1 MRSLSYLNKYFFK
14 YRYRI
19 LTGFLFVV
27 LSNVFA
33 LFPVNL
39 IGRSFN
45 LIIDK
50 IKEFNLNGEVN
61 YDEIYYLL
69 LLYVL
74 LLVFFALMKGVFM
87 FFMRQN
93 IIVVSRHIEYEIKN
107 DIYSHYQKM
116 SSHFYKNH
124 DIGDL
129 LNRLTE
135 DVSRVRMYLG
145 PAVMYTFNLVTLI
158 TLIVSR
164 MLFISPILTL
174 IVLAPLPI
182 LAFLIYRVS
191 HIINLKSTI
200 VQKKLSQ
207 LTNIVQETFSGIRL
221 VKSFVREYNIIEN
234 FNTHSKEYMSQYIS
248 LSKTNAIF
256 FPLMLLMVGCSTIL
270 TIYVGGILYINGEVT
285 VGEITE
291 YIIYV
296 NMLTWPVTSIGWVT
310 EVIQRAA
317 ASQKRINEFLYKED
331 YSLFF
336 KYIENHN
343 IDILD
348 KDIVLDNVGYKYEN
362 ADIFCLNDINIK
374 VLKGS
379 TVAFVGNVGSGK
391 TTIMQIF
398 AGILSPSKGFFL
410 FENCHFHDINS
421 NFFRQH
427 ISYVP
432 QDVFLFSD
440 TIKNN
445 IIFGGVDVEDS
456 DLLYI
461 VEKLCLIEEIESF
474 QDGFNTQIGEGGVT
488 LSGGQKQRI
497 ALARAL
503 IKKPKILLL
512 DDALSNVDSDTES
525 KIINFIKS
533 TLNDSTVILTSNR
546 LSVLEYCDNVFMLS
560 NGKVVESGT
569 HPYLMSLKNN
579 YYNLF
584 LSQLFKAH

>member
-19 LTGFLFVV
+19 CAGFLFII
-27 LSNVFA
+27 LSNIFA

-39 IGRSFN
+39 IGRTFN

-61 YDEIYYLL
+61 YDGIYYLL
-69 LLYVL
+69 LVYVL
-74 LLVFFALMKGVFM
+74 LLVFFALLKGVFM

-116 SSHFYKNH
+116 SSNFYKNH

-200 VQKKLSQ
+200 VQNKLSQ
-207 LTNIVQETFSGIRL
+207 LTNVVQETFSGIRL

-317 ASQKRINEFLYKED
+317 ASQNRINEFLHKED

-336 KYIENHN
+336 KYIENNN

-348 KDIVLDNVGYKYEN
+348 KDILLDHVGYKYED
-362 ADIFCLNDINIK
+362 ADIFCLSDINIK

-391 TTIMQIF
+391 TTVMQIF

-410 FENCHFHDINS
+410 FENYHFNDIDS
-421 NFFRQH
+421 NFFRQNVA
-427 ISYVP
+427 YVP

-445 IIFGGVDVEDS
+445 IIFGGIDVKDK
-456 DLLYI
+456 DLFYI
-461 VEKLCLIEEIESF
+461 VEKLCLLEEIESF

-503 IKKPKILLL
+503 IKKPKIILL

-533 TLNDSTVILTSNR
+533 TFNDSTVVLTSNR
-546 LSVLEYCDNVFMLS
+546 LSVLEYCDNIFMLS

-569 HPYLMSLKNN
+569 HQYLMNVKNK

>member
-19 LTGFLFVV
+19 FIGFLFIV
-27 LSNVFA
+27 LSNIFA

-39 IGRSFN
+39 IGKTFN

-50 IKEFNLNGEVN
+50 IKEINLNGEVS
-61 YDEIYYLL
+61 YDGVYDLL
-69 LLYVL
+69 LKYVL
-74 LLVFFALMKGVFM
+74 LLVLFALMKGIFM

-116 SSHFYKNH
+116 SSNFYKNH

-164 MLFISPILTL
+164 MLFISPLLTI

-200 VQKKLSQ
+200 VQNKLSQ
-207 LTNIVQETFSGIRL
+207 LTNVVQETFLGIRL
-221 VKSFVREYNIIEN
+221 VKSFVREDNIIEN
-234 FNTHSKEYMSQYIS
+234 FNTHSKEYMSQSIS

-317 ASQKRINEFLYKED
+317 ASQNRINEFLHKED

-336 KYIENHN
+336 KYIENNN

-348 KDIVLDNVGYKYEN
+348 KNILLDHVGYKYED
-362 ADIFCLNDINIK
+362 ADIFCLSDINIK

-391 TTIMQIF
+391 TTVMQIF

-410 FENCHFHDINS
+410 FENYHFNDIDS
-421 NFFRQH
+421 NFFRQNVA
-427 ISYVP
+427 YVP

-445 IIFGGVDVEDS
+445 IIFGGIDVKDK
-456 DLLYI
+456 DLFYI
-461 VEKLCLIEEIESF
+461 VEKLCLLEEIESF